1 MSNGKTIRTWTVG
14 ATSGLVV
21 GALIG
26 GILAAATAS
35 SSGPTASSLTPCAPA
50 AEAVTAAGAA
60 PTAPPPAAKVAPT
73 PSTRWT
79 ERPTQYA
86 SGDHLW
92 FSWRSSMVRW
102 LGGQPVPT
110 AKEQRTAAHE
120 GWWGETVNT
129 PPSTLA
135 YVASDR

>member
-1 MSNGKTIRTWTVG
+1 
-14 ATSGLVV
+14 
-21 GALIG
+21 LIG

-35 SSGPTASSLTPCAPA
+35 SPVPTASSPAPCAPT
-50 AEAVTAAGAA
+50 AEAMAAA
-60 PTAPPPAAKVAPT
+60 PLPSPAAPAAKGASSQP
-73 PSTRWT
+73 TRWT

-92 FSWRSSMVRW
+92 FSWRASAVRW

-110 AKEQRTAAHE
+110 GKEVRAAARE

-129 PPSTLA
+129 PPSFTA
-135 YVASDR
+135 FAVSER